1 MKVKEYHD
9 NIENKAI
16 VGRINKDKQYANKHV
31 IKKIKT
37 SQFAEHANIGP
48 RNIFILQKDKTL
60 KYC

>member
-37 SQFAEHANIGP
+37 SQFAIVLALENIVEFG
-48 RNIFILQKDKTL
+48 
-60 KYC
+60 